1 MPAVI
6 SVGASALKIC
16 TSFSSFT
23 IHSVFNNVMN
33 LAAPD
38 NSIISLCRN
47 NLPDGPASLITSL
60 QAPNSWLTLGF
71 HPGEPVTLSEH
82 ELRLPRNLVISGLAN
97 ARIWNPLSAEELPRP
112 HDPNAILDHIKR
124 LSSTVSEM
132 DASEGF
138 SSLIPIFG
146 GNDTH
151 GVSEAVTPFAAMYIP
166 TIRNLYKS
174 IAAGDPEGVSV
185 PAAALAGA
193 GPGLTPSGDDLL
205 SGLMLSL
212 TLACKIFR
220 FPPDL
225 PHALCSRIYA
235 CTEGKTNSISRHF
248 LRYSAD
254 GIPDELSQRCIL
266 SLLSGSFEAVR
277 QSAGEL
283 CRVGSSSGKEQ
294 LLGIILGI
302 RAVLEQTSAGPFQ
315 NTL

>member
-1 MPAVI
+1 MPAVT
-6 SVGASALKIC
+6 SVGASAFKIC

-33 LAAPD
+33 LAARD

-60 QAPNSWLTLGF
+60 QAPDSWLTLGF
-71 HPGEPVTLSEH
+71 LPGEPVTLSEGA
-82 ELRLPRNLVISGLAN
+82 LLLPRNLVIGGLAS
-97 ARIWNPLSAEELPRP
+97 ARIWHPLSEGQLPLP
-112 HDPNAILDHIKR
+112 HDPNVILDHIKR
-124 LSSTVSEM
+124 LSSIVSDM

-138 SSLIPIFG
+138 SSLIPVFG
-146 GNDTH
+146 GNDADSAS
-151 GVSEAVTPFAAMYIP
+151 GAVTPFAAMFISP
-166 TIRNLYKS
+166 IGTLYKS
-174 IAAGDPEGVSV
+174 IAAGDAEGVSV
-185 PAAALAGA
+185 PAEALAGA

-220 FPPDL
+220 LPPGP

-235 CTEGKTNSISRHF
+235 CAESKTNSISRHF

-283 CRVGSSSGKEQ
+283 CRVGSSSGRDQ

-302 RAVLEQTSAGPFQ
+302 RAALEQTSAGPFQ
-315 NTL
+315 NT